1 MFKRNQ
7 VEEAIGRVL
16 EPGSGRPSLKLRT
29 RLKRL
34 LETDRALGSNKRA
47 ADSQSARFAF
57 YSKDPPGRGV
67 ENWFSDYEVFA
78 LLIGLRLMRHGWPQG
93 YAVAVL
99 RRIKPELENHHA
111 RILKQSQAVLFD
123 DQLIHQ
129 RAKVG
134 SLSVANTNPV
144 FLVIHSRDKKGPSD
158 SNPAAVCRGER
169 ELMQLIKSREVG
181 QTWTIFEFVNIV
193 YALSSALATTKPLN
207 RGRRS

>member
-7 VEEAIGRVL
+7 VEEAITRVL

-34 LETDRALGSNKRA
+34 LETDRALGRNKRA
-47 ADSQSARFAF
+47 ADPQSAHFAF
-57 YSKDPPGRGV
+57 YSKDPPGRGA

-78 LLIGLRLMRHGWPQG
+78 LLTGLRLMRHGWPQG

-99 RRIKPELENHHA
+99 RRVKPELENHHA

-123 DQLIHQ
+123 DRLIHQ
-129 RAKVG
+129 QAKAG
-134 SLSVANTNPV
+134 SLGLANTDPV
-144 FLVIHSRDKKGPSD
+144 FLVINSRDERDPSE
-158 SNPAAVCRGER
+158 SHPAAVCRGER
-169 ELMQLIKSREVG
+169 QLMQFIKSHEIG

-193 YALSSALATTKPLN
+193 YALSSALATTKPRK
-207 RGRRS
+207 RGRAN